1 MMIVEMRADWEEI
14 KGTEERVKSK
24 EMVNLFGENKI
35 EYAIH
40 RVVADIEG
48 YVYWTME
55 IIDDQELSNR
65 KDNDIIRM
73 VVLETH
79 GPYKT
84 EASKRTAMSK
94 LRKRIREL

>member
-1 MMIVEMRADWEEI
+1 MMIVEMKADWKEI
-14 KGTEERVKSK
+14 KETEERVKSR

-35 EYAIH
+35 EYTIH
-40 RVVADIEG
+40 RVIADKEG

-55 IIDDQELSNR
+55 IIDDQELSER
-65 KDNDIIRM
+65 TDNDIIRM
-73 VVLETH
+73 IVLETH
-79 GPYKT
+79 GPYRT